1 MSSVFS
7 RASFS
12 SSMSCGYLILDGAQV
27 ASTISVPSVSGEP
40 PGPLLPSSSFESY
53 FSAFLIIISLISPTM
68 EGVSLFLKWTI
79 REGSKGSLYS
89 YFAKPQ
95 KYWRYGFSWIIR
107 AVSSSENPYSNW
119 MISAPKARCSGFA
132 TLPLRL
138 ANSFAYFSSICSQ
151 GMASAFLIQRLSGFI
166 SIPTGWPKSEK
177 LICLLLN
184 LYIVHLLVQAF
195 SLKSEVFYTLI
206 IR

>member
-1 MSSVFS
+1 M
-7 RASFS
+7 
-12 SSMSCGYLILDGAQV
+12 

-40 PGPLLPSSSFESY
+40 PGPLLPSSSFE
-53 FSAFLIIISLISPTM
+53 FSFFCVFNNHLVDFPHDGRRQPLSEVDHQGGVEGQLVFVLRKAAEILEIWVFLDHLGGFLI
-68 EGVSLFLKWTI
+68 
-79 REGSKGSLYS
+79 RESVFQLDD
-89 YFAKPQ
+89 Q
-95 KYWRYGFSWIIR
+95 C
-107 AVSSSENPYSNW
+107 
-119 MISAPKARCSGFA
+119 PKARCSGFA
-132 TLPLRL
+132 TLPLLL